1 MAVII
6 VPWTCVD
13 HKMMDDAFV
22 SLFYYWLKLKNE
34 NDESYGGQTYL
45 RGSLKRPMREISVQA
60 RGATSGNRKMRVTN
74 KMFNL

>member
-1 MAVII
+1 MAVIV
-6 VPWTCVD
+6 VPWACVD
-13 HKMMDDAFV
+13 HKMMHDTFV
-22 SLFYYWLKLKNE
+22 SFFHNCLKLKNK

-74 KMFNL
+74 KMFYL

>member
-6 VPWTCVD
+6 VHWTCID
-13 HKMMDDAFV
+13 HKMMHDTFV
-22 SLFYYWLKLKNE
+22 SFFHNWLKLKNE

-60 RGATSGNRKMRVTN
+60 RGATSGNGKCA
-74 KMFNL
+74 

>member
-6 VPWTCVD
+6 VPWACVD
-13 HKMMDDAFV
+13 HKMMHDTFV
-22 SLFYYWLKLKNE
+22 SFFHNCLKLKNK

-45 RGSLKRPMREISVQA
+45 RGSLKRPLREISVQA

>member
-13 HKMMDDAFV
+13 HKMMHDAFV
-22 SLFYYWLKLKNE
+22 SLFYYWLKLK

-60 RGATSGNRKMRVTN
+60 RGATLGNRKMRVTN

>member
-6 VPWTCVD
+6 VPWACVD
-13 HKMMDDAFV
+13 HKMMHDTFV
-22 SLFYYWLKLKNE
+22 SFFHNCLKLKNK

-74 KMFNL
+74 KMFYL